1 MFPKQTA
8 VCSLLLLVF
17 LYIISFFY
25 LFFLL
30 ESLSCNKC
38 SFSVFGL
45 CVGASTESCSNS
57 TRNVCY
63 TGKTGDFVGFNN
75 QGCKDD
81 NSNCNQTIQG
91 TLMFVNYTTTL
102 TCCNTDKCNPT
113 TLSSS
118 AATAKM
124 TVTGAV
130 GAAILASVLG
140 SIM

>member
-1 MFPKQTA
+1 MGKVLFAIVA
-8 VCSLLLLVF
+8 VLASLVLV
-17 LYIISFFY
+17 
-25 LFFLL
+25 

-63 TGKTGDFVGFNN
+63 TGKTVFPSLTSFVGFNN